1 MRAANELNYIKH
13 NLVLPPTLPPARV
26 LDFPVGALSGAFLLL
41 SAADHL
47 LVALPGVFNAYEA
60 GVRRNVNAYRWTEY
74 AVSASIMR
82 VLIAQLAGVTD
93 IHLLFAIFFLTATTM
108 AFGWLMERT
117 NGSRIPCYAP
127 AATSRDAPPP
137 VAAPPAAADLGLG
150 ASEAGGAAA
159 AAKPDAA
166 ARVDWAPLALG
177 CVPHLAAW
185 AVIFCYFFYGGESA
199 AHSAERTPAD
209 EKDVSE
215 F

>member
-1 MRAANELNYIKH
+1 M
-13 NLVLPPTLPPARV
+13 
-26 LDFPVGALSGAFLLL
+26 
-41 SAADHL
+41 
-47 LVALPGVFNAYEA
+47 
-60 GVRRNVNAYRWTEY
+60 RRNSNAFRWAEY
-74 AVSASIMR
+74 AASASIMR

-93 IHLLFAIFFLTATTM
+93 IYLLFTIFFLTATTM

-117 NGSRIPCYAP
+117 NGGRIPCYAP

-137 VAAPPAAADLGLG
+137 LAAPAAAADLGLG

-159 AAKPDAA
+159 SAKPDAA

-199 AHSAERTPAD
+199 AHSAERTPTAKND
-209 EKDVSE
+209 TSE
-215 F
+215 Q